1 MTYITSRDPGGDYTS
16 ALSELHRLL
25 LDYQSAESF
34 LCQAARLTA
43 RTVGSSLSCSILLQ
57 PGGHALAIATS
68 DPLATVSEQVQ
79 ESTGQGPS
87 LRCLRWQHLV
97 RVDNLCE
104 DARWPLFTLRATEV
118 GIRSCLCLPLRAPGT
133 SGALSLYA
141 PATHAFGAPQ
151 ISRASTFADYL
162 ISALAIGARQEG
174 LLSTIDQMRT
184 ALASRAVIDQA
195 IGVIMSRDHCTS
207 TQAMAMLRTQ
217 SQHRNL
223 KLRNLA
229 REIVTRASGGPPRLP
244 PFETGSHPPGRP
256 TVQQHSAATA
266 RDGADHS

>member
-1 MTYITSRDPGGDYTS
+1 MTHMTSRDPGGDYTS

-25 LDYQSAESF
+25 LDYQGAESF
-34 LCQAARLTA
+34 LCQAACLTA
-43 RTVGSSLSCSILLQ
+43 RTVGSGLSCSILLQ
-57 PGGHALAIATS
+57 LGGHALAVATS
-68 DPLATVSEQVQ
+68 DPLATLTEQVQ

-97 RVDNLCE
+97 HVDNLGA

-133 SGALSLYA
+133 TGALSLYA
-141 PATHAFGAPQ
+141 PATHAFGASQ

-162 ISALAIGARQEG
+162 TSALVIGARQDG
-174 LLSTIDQMRT
+174 LLATIDQMRT

-195 IGVIMSRDHCTS
+195 IGVIINRDRCTS
-207 TQAMAMLRTQ
+207 NQAMTMLRTQ

-229 REIVTRASGGPPRLP
+229 REIVTKASGGPPQLP
-244 PFETGSHPPGRP
+244 PFETGSHPPGEF
-256 TVQQHSAATA
+256 TVQHP
-266 RDGADHS
+266 